1 MNKKTPLYIRYI
13 YIIWSLIIIIAV
25 VATLLTTTLSECRY
39 YDEKI
44 EASTI
49 TEACFK
55 RIKQYKIDND
65 IETPK
70 EDVLDSGMLGK
81 HFSYITTTTGV
92 VESKRTSVNPN
103 FGAVIVDMFKEAG
116 LKKGDEVGVVFS
128 GSFPAINIAVMAACD
143 VFELKACVMASIGAS
158 SYGANDP
165 NFTFFD
171 MANLLYNE
179 GLIKTK
185 IDYISLGGSH
195 DMGDDFWEGV
205 SEPIIERINSSS
217 AKYISIRDYEK
228 NIDYRMNEFKKQIPN
243 MKLFINVGGNIVA
256 MGLDEEAYIYNNGLI
271 RPNYLS
277 SALSEGN
284 YNKKGLIE
292 RYLDKGIP
300 IVHML
305 NLKSI
310 ALKYD
315 LPYDPATTPL
325 VGSGNVY
332 FEKDYRLSIPIT
344 SIVVSAIILI
354 LLGIIKYREK
364 KEKKHE
370 LYK

>member
-1 MNKKTPLYIRYI
+1 MNKKTPLYIWYI
-13 YIIWSLIIIIAV
+13 YLIWSLVIIIAV
-25 VATLLTTTLSECRY
+25 VATLRTTTVSECRY

-44 EASTI
+44 EASNI
-49 TEACFK
+49 TESCFK
-55 RIKQYKIDND
+55 RIKKYKIDNN

-70 EDVLDSGMLGK
+70 EDVLESGMLGK

-103 FGAVIVDMFKEAG
+103 FGAVVIDMFKEAG
-116 LKKGDEVGVVFS
+116 VKKGDEVGVVFS

-143 VFELKACVMASIGAS
+143 VFDLKTCIMASIGAS

-165 NFTFFD
+165 DFNFFD

-179 GLIKTK
+179 GLLKTN

-205 SEPIIERINSSS
+205 SEPIIERINQSS
-217 AKYISIRDYEK
+217 AKYISIRDYEE
-228 NIDYRMNEFKKQIPN
+228 NLNYRMNEFKKTIPN

-256 MGLDEEAYIYNNGLI
+256 MGLDEEAYIYNNGLVK
-271 RPNYLS
+271 PNYLS
-277 SALSEGN
+277 TSLKKGN
-284 YNKKGLIE
+284 YSKKGLIE

-300 IVHML
+300 IIHML

-315 LPYDPATTPL
+315 LPYDPVVAPTI
-325 VGSGNVY
+325 GSGNVY

-344 SIVVSAIILI
+344 SIVVSVIILAFF
-354 LLGIIKYREK
+354 GIMQFREK